1 MKKEDLEKLQKIQM
15 DNIGYLDISII
26 TRADQ
31 MTTFF
36 TMTSYPYS
44 RKLYSHKL
52 HWGEDNTEEFEK
64 IISEIEYEKN
74 KEYLKLDQ

>member
-15 DNIGYLDISII
+15 DNIGYLDITIA
-26 TRADQ
+26 TRDDQ

-64 IISEIEYEKN
+64 IISEIEYENSTKH
-74 KEYLKLDQ
+74 LKLEQ